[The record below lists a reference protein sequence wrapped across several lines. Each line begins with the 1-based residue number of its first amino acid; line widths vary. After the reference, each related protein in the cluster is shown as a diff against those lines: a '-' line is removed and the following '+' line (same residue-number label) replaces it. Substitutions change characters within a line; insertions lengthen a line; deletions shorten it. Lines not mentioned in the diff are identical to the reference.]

1 MKPENDDFNLKKRLE
16 NIHKDIDPM
25 KTEKFRLSEINYD
38 YVQNEL
44 LTPDFMEKHT
54 EFKNFSEMVRSSDF
68 KIENEIEFRDAIETE
83 KWNLL
88 VKENSDF
95 HDWNEMLRVA
105 VIDRATRK
113 LTI

>member
-1 MKPENDDFNLKKRLE
+1 M
-16 NIHKDIDPM
+16 
-25 KTEKFRLSEINYD
+25 SEINFD

-68 KIENEIEFRDAIETE
+68 KIENEIEFQDAIESE

-88 VKENSDF
+88 VKETSDF
-95 HDWNEMLRVA
+95 HDWNEMLRAA
-105 VIDRATRK
+105 VIERATRK
-113 LTI
+113 LAI